1 MCALSSPPVYDVL
14 VLVEVHCRSSRWV
27 PARATG
33 RGRELHVDD
42 AMLEMGIDVRRYDT
56 IHSSFLYR
64 VRDFVDVV
72 YAAVNAPFSL
82 VRDLASWFM
91 IFFSTH
97 KKT

>member
-1 MCALSSPPVYDVL
+1 MLGESVDALADTVNVRTVQSSESPVYDVL

-72 YAAVNAPFSL
+72 YAAV
-82 VRDLASWFM
+82 R
-91 IFFSTH
+91 
-97 KKT
+97 